1 MLEWKEPAVLPLEV
15 AGQRVAKALEAI
27 AEDGAKIRA
36 SLTSPL
42 AGTAPAAIIFEVLEL
57 APDYAREYARF
68 PRLEEV
74 AAAVHQLGDP
84 GSGWALLFRCGGP
97 EANASGLLPADV
109 LPGLSLVRMR
119 IQPAAQAAF
128 GGRTR

>member
-1 MLEWKEPAVLPLEV
+1 V